1 MSVVERERAVGEYML
16 QQVKASLPP
25 RNASDLL
32 TQLQGPVYARLAKL
46 ARSVSLICKYHNGTL
61 KGNM

>member
-1 MSVVERERAVGEYML
+1 MFVLERERAVGEYVL

-25 RNASDLL
+25 RNALDLL
-32 TQLQGPVYARLAKL
+32 TQLQGPVYTRLAELSK
-46 ARSVSLICKYHNGTL
+46 SVSYICKYHNGTL

>member
-1 MSVVERERAVGEYML
+1 MFVVERERAVGEYVL

-32 TQLQGPVYARLAKL
+32 TQLQGLVYTKLAKL
-46 ARSVSLICKYHNGTL
+46 ANSVSHICKYHNGTL